1 MMMPSPTLCSVEKP
15 HNSSKKI
22 LFPEKT
28 TRSANAIRFHCRSLT
43 VSHCIKGKAFL
54 KTRHMSRPD
63 HSVGQ
68 KPWRGGRKKSF
79 IKSKSV
85 TQISHCGVQHV
96 ELSQQTHTMQWR
108 IQSYTHTVIHMSHC
122 GVQHVTQLRPLLTYV
137 TQWYTVI
144 HSDTYVTQ
152 LRPLLTYFPIIIRS
166 RKPEKPILGKRG
178 LNGHFPNVILALFLQ
193 LSNFTNNYRGNAV
206 SQLSLNTSFFIQNT
220 D

>member
-1 MMMPSPTLCSVEKP
+1 MMMPSPTHCSVEKP

-122 GVQHVTQLRPLLTYV
+122 GVHMSHCGVHMSHCGVQH
-137 TQWYTVI
+137 
-144 HSDTYVTQ
+144 VTQ

>member
-1 MMMPSPTLCSVEKP
+1 MPSPTHCSVEKP

-22 LFPEKT
+22 LFPGKT

-43 VSHCIKGKAFL
+43 VSYCIKGKAFL
-54 KTRHMSRPD
+54 KTRHMSRPGILLD
-63 HSVGQ
+63 RNHDVGS
-68 KPWRGGRKKSF
+68 RKKSF

-96 ELSQQTHTMQWR
+96 ELSQHTHTMQWR

-122 GVQHVTQLRPLLTYV
+122 GVHMSHCGVHMSHCGVQHVTQWRALLTY
-137 TQWYTVI
+137 I
-144 HSDTYVTQ
+144 
-152 LRPLLTYFPIIIRS
+152 PIIIRS

-178 LNGHFPNVILALFLQ
+178 LNGQVPNVMLALFLQ

-206 SQLSLNTSFFIQNT
+206 SQLSLYTSFFIQNT

>member
-1 MMMPSPTLCSVEKP
+1 
-15 HNSSKKI
+15 
-22 LFPEKT
+22 
-28 TRSANAIRFHCRSLT
+28 
-43 VSHCIKGKAFL
+43 
-54 KTRHMSRPD
+54 MSRPGILLD
-63 HSVGQ
+63 RNHDVGS
-68 KPWRGGRKKSF
+68 RKKSF

-122 GVQHVTQLRPLLTYV
+122 GVQHVTQ
-137 TQWYTVI
+137 W
-144 HSDTYVTQ
+144 S
-152 LRPLLTYFPIIIRS
+152 PLLTYFPIIIRS

-193 LSNFTNNYRGNAV
+193 LSNFTNNYRGSAF